1 MHGDGRVN
9 VAHRAIEAERPGA
22 SDEHLLPVG
31 EGNGARDLLYGRAR
45 DSSDEHRL
53 LAHQDAKG
61 GATAIHAAGGVPMS
75 DVSYQEDAS
84 RMNRERWFIKGI
96 DHDCNFQCQLSLN
109 CAKITPFE
117 MALT

>member
-1 MHGDGRVN
+1 MH
-9 VAHRAIEAERPGA
+9 VAHCAVEPERSGA
-22 SDEHLLPVG
+22 SYKHLLPIC
-31 EGNGARDLLYGRAR
+31 EGHRARDLLDSRAR
-45 DSSDEHRL
+45 NSSDEHRL

-61 GATAIHAAGGVPMS
+61 GATPIHAAGGVPMN

-84 RMNRERWFIKGI
+84 TMDRERMSVKGI
-96 DHDCNFQCQLSLN
+96 DHNCNFQCQSSPN

>member
-22 SDEHLLPVG
+22 SDEDLVPVG
-31 EGNGARDLLYGRAR
+31 ERNRARDLLYGRAR

-53 LAHQDAKG
+53 LAHQDARG
-61 GATAIHAAGGVPMS
+61 GATAMHAAGGVPTN

-84 RMNRERWFIKGI
+84 TMNRERRSVKGI
-96 DHDCNFQCQLSLN
+96 DHNYNFQCQSSPT